1 MQINDCVA
9 VLTGASSGIGRA
21 LALQL
26 AEQGCHL
33 ALVDI
38 NPSPLTETATM
49 ARAHGIRVSEH
60 PMDVSQR
67 NAIAALPEAVVAE
80 HGRVDLLINNAG
92 VALGGNF
99 DQVSAENFDWLM
111 AINFEAVVCMTR
123 AFLPLLR
130 KRPAA
135 RIVNVSS
142 LFGLITPAGQTA
154 YCASKFAVRGFSNAL
169 RLELKGTPVGVTV
182 VHPGGIA
189 TGIATSAR
197 SAEGMT
203 DGEKE
208 QQLERARKLLRMP
221 PGRAAQIILDGIV
234 GDKARILVGND
245 ARLLSWLERLLPV
258 NYWRLFPGLTAKPD
272 ADRGRRTLS

>member
-1 MQINDCVA
+1 MQIKNCVA
-9 VLTGASSGIGRA
+9 VLTGAGGGIGRA
-21 LALQL
+21 LAVSL

-33 ALVDI
+33 ALADI
-38 NPSPLTETATM
+38 NPASLAETADK
-49 ARAHGIRVSEH
+49 ARAQGVHVSEH
-60 PMDVSQR
+60 PLDVSR
-67 NAIAALPEAVVAE
+67 RDAIAALPEAVMAE

-99 DQVSAENFDWLM
+99 DQVTTENFDWLM
-111 AINFEAVVCMTR
+111 AINFDAVVCMTR

-130 KRPAA
+130 QRDVA

-169 RLELKGTPVGVTV
+169 RLELQGTPVGVTV

-197 SAEGMT
+197 LPEGTPDAEREREMA
-203 DGEKE
+203 
-208 QQLERARKLLRMP
+208 RARKLLRMP
-221 PGRAAQIILDGIV
+221 PVRAAEIILNGIRK
-234 GDKARILVGND
+234 DKARVLVGND
-245 ARLLSWLERLLPV
+245 ARILSWLERLLPV
-258 NYWRLFPGLTAKPD
+258 NYWRLLPGLATKPD
-272 ADRGRRTLS
+272 